1 LGYAIETERLR
12 KNYGMASDAVRDL
25 DLTVEEGETF
35 GLLGPNGAGKTTAV
49 KMLITLL
56 RPTSGS
62 ARVGGFDIVK
72 EKAKVRKI
80 IGYLPQQL
88 TSDDTLTGY
97 ENLLFYAKLYKLS
110 KSLREE
116 RIEEALRLVGLTD
129 WSKEMVKTYSGGM
142 KRRLELASVL
152 ICRPRILFLDEP
164 SLGLDPR
171 SRGLVWDFLKELRDS
186 FEVTIFLTTN
196 YMDEADR
203 LCDRVV
209 IIDLG
214 KAVVEGPPSRLKE
227 SIGGDVVMLKTKP
240 SGAELRGALQSRSYV
255 KQVEQAD
262 DSTKLI
268 LDGET
273 GEKIIPTLISDLK
286 EKGFEVMSVTVEKP
300 NLDDVFRA
308 YTGKSFEQE
317 APMSAPTKAKYRAKM
332 QRTVRL

>member
-1 LGYAIETERLR
+1 MIETERLR

-25 DLTVEEGETF
+25 DLAIEEGETF
-35 GLLGPNGAGKTTAV
+35 GLLGPNGAGKTTVV

-97 ENLLFYAKLYKLS
+97 ENLLFYAKLYRLS

-129 WSKEMVKTYSGGM
+129 WSKEMAKTYSGGM

-152 ICRPRILFLDEP
+152 ICRPSILFLDEP

-171 SRGLVWDFLKELRDS
+171 SRGLVWDFLKKLRDS

-214 KAVVEGPPSRLKE
+214 QAVVEGAPSRLKE

-240 SGAELRGALQSRSYV
+240 SGAELRDALQARSYV
-255 KQVEQAD
+255 KQVEQAG
-262 DSTKLI
+262 DSTKLV
-268 LDGET
+268 LEGET
-273 GEKIIPTLISDLK
+273 GERIIPTLISDLNA
-286 EKGFEVMSVTVEKP
+286 KGFEVMSVTVEKP
-300 NLDDVFRA
+300 NLDDVFTA

-317 APMSAPTKAKYRAKM
+317 APMSAPSKAKYRAKM
-332 QRTVRL
+332 QRTGRL